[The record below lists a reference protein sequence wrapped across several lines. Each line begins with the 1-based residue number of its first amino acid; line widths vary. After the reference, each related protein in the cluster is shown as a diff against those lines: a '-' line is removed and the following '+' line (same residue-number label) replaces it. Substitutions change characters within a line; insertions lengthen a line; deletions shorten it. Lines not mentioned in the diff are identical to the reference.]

1 MVDVEGVIE
10 EIIYRNEDNGYTI
23 LTVATDAEEIT
34 VVGTLF
40 RTTIG
45 ERIVVKGNYNS
56 HPIYGLQL
64 KAEEFQCFMPQEQAG
79 MEKYLSSGAIK
90 GIGPSL
96 AKKIVEEFGNETFKI
111 IEESPDKLSV
121 IKGISMKKAQEIA
134 RIFFEQKKMRQVIIF
149 LQDFGVSL
157 TYAVKI
163 FNEYKDKSIEIVKGN
178 PYKLAEDIHGIGFK
192 MADSM
197 AYRVGI
203 DRDSPE
209 RIMAG
214 IKYTLN
220 QASQEGHLFLE
231 QGQVIEQSM
240 ELLETTKE
248 HIENAMFELV
258 IRQQLKSLTIE
269 DKQVVYLMNYFM
281 MEKYIAQKL
290 LELAD
295 FKIAEDKNISKELE
309 HIEDT
314 QGICLDELQK
324 KAIIDAMNNGVLVVT
339 GGPGTGKTTTI
350 NAIIEAYEDRG
361 KEVLLAA
368 PTGRAAK
375 RMTETTGKEAKTI
388 HRLLEISFSKDE
400 YNQKFER
407 NEEYP
412 LEADVVIIDEVSMM
426 DVTLTY
432 YLLKAI
438 AIGTR
443 LVLVGDKDQLP
454 SVGPG
459 NILKDIIKS
468 EHIKTVVLDK
478 IFRQAMESDIVI
490 NAHKIHKGE
499 SFSLRKNDKDFFF
512 IGRQNAQRI
521 IEEIIGLIKTRLP
534 EFAGLSGSDSIQL
547 LTPMRKGLLGVENLN
562 TELQKAI
569 NPPDKKRREK
579 EYRKIIFREG
589 DKVMQIR
596 NNYNIG
602 WTIMSKY
609 NYPIEEGVGVFN
621 GDVGKILEI
630 NHYSEKVKVKFDDEK
645 IIEYDFSNL
654 DEIELAYAIT
664 IHKSQGSEYPV
675 IVMPIFSGPAM
686 LLTRNL
692 LYTAITRAKNHVVLV
707 GNEEIFWNMAN
718 NNREIHR
725 NSSLHIML
733 EQAAN
738 ISL

>member
-569 NPPDKKRREK
+569 NPPDKKEEKRNTARLYFARE
-579 EYRKIIFREG
+579 
-589 DKVMQIR
+589 
-596 NNYNIG
+596 
-602 WTIMSKY
+602 
-609 NYPIEEGVGVFN
+609 
-621 GDVGKILEI
+621 
-630 NHYSEKVKVKFDDEK
+630 
-645 IIEYDFSNL
+645 
-654 DEIELAYAIT
+654 
-664 IHKSQGSEYPV
+664 
-675 IVMPIFSGPAM
+675 
-686 LLTRNL
+686 TRL
-692 LYTAITRAKNHVVLV
+692 CR
-707 GNEEIFWNMAN
+707 
-718 NNREIHR
+718 
-725 NSSLHIML
+725 
-733 EQAAN
+733 
-738 ISL
+738 